1 MRVLG
6 AGPEVG
12 EGDDMSDFESARQ
25 SMVESQLRPSQ
36 VTDRRLFAAFAA
48 LPRERF
54 VPPAKQ
60 TLAYMDAGLEVWPS
74 IDGAPPRFLLAPVVL
89 ARLIQLAAVEAGNA
103 VLDIGCTTGY
113 STAVLAK
120 LARSVTGVEAEP
132 ELAAAASENLRALG
146 IANASVVENELAQGA
161 PASAPYDVILLNG
174 SVPEVPKTLLAQLK
188 DGGRLVAVIAQ
199 DRGGRAR
206 QGKAYSFVMV
216 DGEASGLPH
225 FDANAKPLPGF
236 APAPCF
242 TF

>member
-1 MRVLG
+1 
-6 AGPEVG
+6 
-12 EGDDMSDFESARQ
+12 MSDFERARQ
-25 SMVESQLRPSQ
+25 TMVESQLRPSQ
-36 VTDRRLFAAFAA
+36 VTDRRLLAAFAT

-60 TLAYMDAGLEVWPS
+60 TLAYMDASLEVLPS
-74 IDGAPPRFLLAPVVL
+74 IDGAPPRFLLALVVL
-89 ARLIQLAAVEAGNA
+89 ARLIQLAAVEVGDT

-113 STAVLAK
+113 STAVLAR

-132 ELAAAASENLRALG
+132 ELAAAATENLRALG

-161 PASAPYDVILLNG
+161 PMSAPYDVILLNG
-174 SVPEVPKTLLAQLK
+174 SVPEVPKTVLAQLK
-188 DGGRLVAVIAQ
+188 EGGRLVAILAP
-199 DRGGRAR
+199 DRAGRAR
-206 QGKAYSFVMV
+206 QGKACRFVMV
-216 DGEASGLPH
+216 DGEASGQPH